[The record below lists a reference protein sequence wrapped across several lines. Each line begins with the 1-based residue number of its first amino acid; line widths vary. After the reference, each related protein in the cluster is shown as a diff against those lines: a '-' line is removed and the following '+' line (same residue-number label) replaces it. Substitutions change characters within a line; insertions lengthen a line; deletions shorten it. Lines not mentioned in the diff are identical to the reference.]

1 MNRIYKYDFGPL
13 SPGTQTVIVNNVIDR
28 ILDFQEQYGHLV
40 MWASV
45 REDIASITLTVDVRW
60 TGDAEPARSY
70 CKTIQGSDGLVY
82 HIYH

>member
-13 SPGTQTVIVNNVIDR
+13 SHGTKIVTVNNSITR

-45 REDIASITLTVDVRW
+45 WEDIEPLEISVDVRW
-60 TGDAEPARSY
+60 TGDAEPDRIY
-70 CKTIQGSDGLVY
+70 HKTIQGSDGLVY
-82 HIYH
+82 HIYL